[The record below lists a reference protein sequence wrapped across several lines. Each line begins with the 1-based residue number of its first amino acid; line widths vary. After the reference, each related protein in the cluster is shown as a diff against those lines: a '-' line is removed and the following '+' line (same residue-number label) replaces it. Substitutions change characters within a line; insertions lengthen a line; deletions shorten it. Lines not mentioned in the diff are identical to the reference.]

1 MNRARSEAFSLDL
14 EYDASEHQSLP
25 HVVKFSGGRSSGMML
40 MLLLEQGLLHP
51 ERGDVVVFNN
61 TSAEHPAT
69 YEFVRACSR
78 CAGSDYGVPFF
89 WIEYATYEDAHN
101 GEWTRREGYRL
112 VNEQPYN
119 ESNPSGYR
127 WRGEVFEELV
137 SHHGFLP
144 SRHTRICTTHLK
156 LRATNEFLAEWFA
169 GKQAT
174 EWRGHF
180 RAEHQMTDDM
190 VIARHRR
197 SRGKLDDAELLQKKA
212 FLRSRPPALPEQNFA
227 DFSRVGARH
236 MTHRPF
242 EDRGYPGFA
251 LMRGEDA
258 IEYVSLIGLRADE
271 PRRVARVMARNRLGS
286 GDPERTKRQM
296 TDGEIVCTPLADAGV
311 ANDDV
316 LAFWE
321 DRDWK
326 LALPPEANLSNCVY
340 CFMKGTSAILKVRR
354 DVAVVDAGLPEEIRS
369 VPNTPSDIRWWVDLE
384 ARYERRPLK
393 RYKGRGRRS
402 QKKVTIGFWGVDAD
416 VTYRDFGEMSEDELI
431 TREGFSGETAL
442 PCDCTD

>member
-1 MNRARSEAFSLDL
+1 MNVASSETFRFDL
-14 EYDASEHQSLP
+14 QYDAPEHESLP

-40 MLLLEQGLLHP
+40 LLLLKHGLLQRD
-51 ERGDVVVFNN
+51 RGDVVVFNN

-69 YEFVRACSR
+69 YDFVRACSR
-78 CAGSDYGVPFF
+78 CAEVDYGIPFF

-101 GEWTRREGYRL
+101 GEWTRRGGYRL
-112 VNEQPYN
+112 VNDQPFA
-119 ESNPSGYR
+119 ESNPTGYR

-169 GKQAT
+169 GKEAT

-180 RAEHQMTDDM
+180 HPESQLTDDAI
-190 VIARHRR
+190 IARHRR
-197 SRGKLDDAELLQKKA
+197 SRGKMDDAELLRKKA

-227 DFSRVGARH
+227 DFSRVGASH
-236 MTHRPF
+236 MVGGTF
-242 EDRGYPGFA
+242 AERGHPEFA
-251 LMRGEDA
+251 PMSGEDA
-258 IEYVSLIGLRADE
+258 TEYVSLIGLRADE

-286 GDPERTKRQM
+286 GDPERAQQAM

-311 ANDDV
+311 GNEDV
-316 LAFWE
+316 LAFWT
-321 DRDWK
+321 DRDWQ
-326 LALPPEANLSNCVY
+326 LALPPETNLSNCVY
-340 CFMKGTSAILKVRR
+340 CFMKGTAAIPNVRR
-354 DVAVVDAGLPEEIRS
+354 DAAAADIILPEELKS
-369 VPNTPSDIRWWVDLE
+369 VPDTPSDIHWWVDLE
-384 ARYERRPLK
+384 TRYQRRAAK

-402 QKKVTIGFWGVDAD
+402 REKVTIGFWGVDAD
-416 VTYRDFGEMSEDELI
+416 LTYRDLSESDEEELI
-431 TREGFSGETAL
+431 AREGFAGEAAL

>member
-1 MNRARSEAFSLDL
+1 MNRVRNEAFSLDL

-40 MLLLEQGLLHP
+40 MLLLEQGLLQP

-69 YEFVRACSR
+69 YDFVRACSHH
-78 CAGSDYGVPFF
+78 AEKDYGVPFF

-101 GEWTRREGYRL
+101 GEWTRRGSYRL
-112 VNEQPYN
+112 VDDQPYS
-119 ESNPSGYR
+119 ESNPTGYR

-137 SHHGFLP
+137 SHQGFLP

-156 LRATNEFLAEWFA
+156 LRATNEFLAEWFG
-169 GKQAT
+169 GKDAT

-180 RAEHQMTDDM
+180 HSETQMTDEV

-197 SRGKLDDAELLQKKA
+197 SRGKLDDAELLRKKA
-212 FLRSRPPALPEQNFA
+212 FLRSRAPALPEQGFA
-227 DFSRVGARH
+227 DFSRIGARH
-236 MTHRPF
+236 MTPGRF
-242 EDRGYPGFA
+242 ADAGYPELAPMTGD
-251 LMRGEDA
+251 DA
-258 IEYVSLIGLRADE
+258 VEYVSLIGLRADE
-271 PRRVARVMARNRLGS
+271 PRRVTRVMSRNRLGS
-286 GDPERTKRQM
+286 GDPERAKREM
-296 TDGEIVCTPLADAGV
+296 TDGEIVCTPLADAGID
-311 ANDDV
+311 NDDV
-316 LAFWE
+316 LDFWE
-321 DRDWK
+321 DRPWK
-326 LALPPEANLSNCVY
+326 LALPPGANLSNCVY
-340 CFMKGTSAILKVRR
+340 CFMKGTTAIPNVRR
-354 DVAVVDAGLPEEIRS
+354 DVALADAVLPEELRS
-369 VPNTPSDIRWWVDLE
+369 VPGTPSDIRWWVDLE

-416 VTYRDFGEMSEDELI
+416 VTYRDLSALHEDDLI
-431 TREGFSGETAL
+431 AREGFSGEAAL